1 MIDVKKLFVKSFIAL
16 SLISLYGCD
25 NSPDQ
30 DNYSDEMAK
39 QDEDNFVNS
48 VSKSQTFENINKEC
62 QELVPYLSKMREQD
76 PSVMEIYYGI
86 NEKDGKTKELH
97 IVRADSEITNVSSAT
112 CDKYGV
118 AYVSENNNN
127 TNVYASNSQT
137 HRLVNS
143 SSLNSDNN
151 EEIFKNNTASGNI
164 NNEGHIPDV
173 QTQSDNHVQ
182 NQVKSNPT
190 FTDHVFLLAGGMAAG
205 YMLSQYVNAG
215 RGNGMNYLSNNY
227 QNTSYQNLDD
237 QERRKRR
244 GVITSAYIGN
254 ISKNNKIALREGI
267 KTGQVKMPTTSRS
280 YQSRTLSTRSSG
292 FFKSSGGAR
301 SGGYSGGG

>member
-1 MIDVKKLFVKSFIAL
+1 MIDIRKIFVRSVIAL
-16 SLISLYGCD
+16 SLIGLYGCD
-25 NSPDQ
+25 NSADQ
-30 DNYSDEMAK
+30 DGYTDEMAK

-62 QELVPYLSKMREQD
+62 QELVPYLTKIREQD

-97 IVRADSEITNVSSAT
+97 IVRADNEISNVSAAT

-118 AYVSENNNN
+118 AYVTQNSSTIIHNNNN
-127 TNVYASNSQT
+127 LSSNSVLNKT
-137 HRLVNS
+137 TT
-143 SSLNSDNN
+143 SLTSD
-151 EEIFKNNTASGNI
+151 

-173 QTQSDNHVQ
+173 QTQSSNVTQNHSEMQ
-182 NQVKSNPT
+182 ARPTPT
-190 FTDHVFLLAGGMAAG
+190 FTDHVFPLVGGVAAG
-205 YMLSQYVNAG
+205 YMLGQYINAG

-227 QNTSYQNLDD
+227 QNTSYNNLDD

-244 GVITSAYIGN
+244 GVITSAYIGS
-254 ISKNNKIALREGI
+254 ISSRNKAALRNGI
-267 KTGQVKMPTTSRS
+267 KTGEVKMPTTSRS
-280 YQSRTLSTRSSG
+280 YQSKNLTTRSAG